1 MDVATF
7 DNKIDEDPEY
17 VAPPI
22 QEQCLDPVNF
32 PYCQNGQ
39 YKNIPSAG
47 GGEHPVAWF
56 PDCPTDWT
64 LHNLCDEELK
74 WIGLSVWNP
83 PPSQDEV
90 KTAKL
95 KYGMNTRFVEPWLQ
109 CKAKQRFNDNIRG
122 FIHGADTDYL
132 MHRSSYRVEI

>member
-39 YKNIPSAG
+39 YKKSSSNG
-47 GGEHPVAWF
+47 GKPRRDF
-56 PDCPTDWT
+56 LICPTVWT
-64 LHNLCDEELK
+64 LHNLCVKGLK
-74 WIGLSVWNP
+74 WIKLSVRR
-83 PPSQDEV
+83 PPSQDEI

-132 MHRSSYRVEI
+132 MHRSSYRIEI